1 MAGRDVLARA
11 KNGTGK
17 TGSFIIPCL
26 EKVDPTINK
35 IQVLI
40 LVPTREL
47 ALQTSSIVKEIAKHM
62 PIETMVS
69 TGGTNLR
76 EDIMRL
82 YTPVHVM
89 VGTPGR
95 IHDLADKG
103 IADLSQVK
111 IIVMDEVREHCT
123 HCTVYCVL
131 YILIT

>member
-1 MAGRDVLARA
+1 MARA